1 MFCSTLFNL
10 DHPYILPA
18 KEIYTLSE
26 GINFE
31 IIFEADTNQKRYKSS
46 NLIWEWLRVVGNDT
60 EKFANST
67 DKVNIDVK
75 GRIRIADASREDAG
89 VYQVVIKNGN
99 GVDNYIFEI
108 KIRGLYF
115 FIMNVN

>member
-1 MFCSTLFNL
+1 M
-10 DHPYILPA
+10 PA
-18 KEIYTLSE
+18 KEIYTLTE

-31 IIFEADTNQKRYKSS
+31 IKFEAETNEKRYNSS
-46 NLIWEWLRVVGNDT
+46 NLIWEWLKVVGNDT

-67 DKVNIDVK
+67 DKVNITVN
-75 GRIRIADASREDAG
+75 GRIRIADASRDDAG
-89 VYQVVIKNGN
+89 VYQVVTKNEN

-115 FIMNVN
+115 FIMDVN